1 MNTLFL
7 IGPGGVGKST
17 VGALLAQAMS
27 YRLIDLDSEFCEQ
40 VLNIRQYIQR
50 DGYERYVRENAALCS
65 RLLAENPHEK
75 TSGGA
80 LLGISCE
87 ASDIKKIKDLEDEN
101 RRLKQMFADLSLEN
115 RALKDVIEKK
125 L

>member
-27 YRLIDLDSEFCEQ
+27 YRFIDLDSEFCEQ

-50 DGYERYVRENAALCS
+50 NGYERYVRENAALCS
-65 RLLAENPHEK
+65 RLTENPHEK
-75 TSGGA
+75 
-80 LLGISCE
+80 
-87 ASDIKKIKDLEDEN
+87 
-101 RRLKQMFADLSLEN
+101 R
-115 RALKDVIEKK
+115 
-125 L
+125 